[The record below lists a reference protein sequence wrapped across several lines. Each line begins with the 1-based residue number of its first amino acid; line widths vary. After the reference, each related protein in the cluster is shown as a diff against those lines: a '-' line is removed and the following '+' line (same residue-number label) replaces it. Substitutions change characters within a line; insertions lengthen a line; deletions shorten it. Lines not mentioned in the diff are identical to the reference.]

1 MGCHF
6 LLQRIKPT
14 SLGSP
19 ALAGR
24 FFTTS
29 GNFQSNYTPIKK
41 NNNNN
46 KKKNFSSLV
55 AGLWGNLE
63 DPQEE
68 YEAFNGGDTQQ
79 ASGNGYLL
87 GTV

>member
-1 MGCHF
+1 M
-6 LLQRIKPT
+6 

-19 ALAGR
+19 ALAAR

-29 GNFQSNYTPIKK
+29 GKFQSNYTPIEK

-46 KKKNFSSLV
+46 NKNLV
-55 AGLWGNLE
+55 AGLWGNPE

-68 YEAFNGGDTQQ
+68 YEVFNGGDAQQ
-79 ASGNGYLL
+79 ANGNGYLPTSTGNDGL
-87 GTV
+87 SRWR

>member
-6 LLQRIKPT
+6 LLQGIKPT

-29 GNFQSNYTPIKK
+29 GKFQSNYTPIKK
-41 NNNNN
+41 NNNN
-46 KKKNFSSLV
+46 KINFNSLV
-55 AGLWGNLE
+55 ALLWGNLE

-68 YEAFNGGDTQQ
+68 YEAFSGGDTQQ